1 MDLLKAGWARF
12 SERKGTTFAAA
23 IGYRAIFALA
33 PLLVVVV
40 SGAGMLFGE
49 DASQGLLTD
58 DLVQLLGPQLG
69 ETIQELIAAAQG
81 QGGVGVLGFLLL
93 LWAGSGLFNELQ
105 GAMASIFGLVRPEG
119 IKKAV
124 RQRLITI
131 VAVVILALGFAV
143 LVALA
148 AWIPISGSPVASAGT
163 AAYLLASIVIG
174 FRYLSLHRPGWKST
188 LIVAVGTVL
197 AMGVVAVAVGL
208 FVTRRE
214 GATAAGLAGSATA
227 VLLLVYALAAVFLL
241 GAAMLREVE
250 LRGGPRPSRQS
261 TSAL

>member
-1 MDLLKAGWARF
+1 MDLLKAGWTRF
-12 SERKGTTFAAA
+12 SERRGTTLAAA

-40 SGAGMLFGE
+40 SGAGTLFGE
-49 DASQGLLTD
+49 DASQGLLTGN
-58 DLVQLLGPQLG
+58 LVPLLGSDLG
-69 ETIQELIAAAQG
+69 EAVQELIATAQG
-81 QGGVGVLGFLLL
+81 QEGVGVLGFLLL

-105 GAMASIFGLVRPEG
+105 GAMASIYGLVRPVG

-124 RQRLITI
+124 RQRLITV
-131 VAVVILALGFAV
+131 VAVLVLALGFAV
-143 LVALA
+143 LVAMA
-148 AWIPISGSPVASAGT
+148 AWIPISGSIVASVGT
-163 AAYLLASIVIG
+163 AAFLLASVVIG
-174 FRYLSLHRPGWKST
+174 FRYLSFHRPGWRST
-188 LIVAVGTVL
+188 TIVALGTVF
-197 AMGVVAVAVGL
+197 AMGLVGIAVGL

-250 LRGGPRPSRQS
+250 LRGGPRPSRQPA
-261 TSAL
+261 SAL

>member
-12 SERKGTTFAAA
+12 SERRGTTFAAA

-49 DASQGLLTD
+49 EASAGLLAGN
-58 DLVQLLGPQLG
+58 LAQLLGNDLG
-69 ETIQELIAAAQG
+69 NTVQELIATAQG
-81 QGGVGVLGFLLL
+81 QGGVGVLGFVLL

-131 VAVVILALGFAV
+131 VAVVILALGFAM
-143 LVALA
+143 LVAMA
-148 AWIPISGSPVASAGT
+148 AWIPISGSPVASVGT
-163 AAYLLASIVIG
+163 AAFLLASVMIG
-174 FRYLSLHRPGWKST
+174 FRYLSLHRPGWRWT
-188 LIVAVGTVL
+188 LIVALWTVF

-208 FVTRRE
+208 FVTSRE
-214 GATAAGLAGSATA
+214 GFTATGLAGSATA
-227 VLLLVYALAAVFLL
+227 VLLLIYALAAVFLL

-250 LRGGPRPSRQS
+250 LRQGPRPSRQS